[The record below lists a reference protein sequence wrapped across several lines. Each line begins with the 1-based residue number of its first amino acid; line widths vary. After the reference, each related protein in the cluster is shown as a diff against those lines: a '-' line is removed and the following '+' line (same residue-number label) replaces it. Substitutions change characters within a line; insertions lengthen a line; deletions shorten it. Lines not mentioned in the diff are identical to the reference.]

1 MKERLISFIR
11 LVDNRNLKYLDL
23 LDIFYVS
30 NSKTE
35 FCEYSN
41 INVFKHGMLMQGAC
55 GGESIDSPIVSA
67 SHSSTIDAEY
77 VFVSSNTITI
87 FKIALMNDCLI
98 NLWFFVISIISIE
111 YELT

>member
-1 MKERLISFIR
+1 MP
-11 LVDNRNLKYLDL
+11 
-23 LDIFYVS
+23 

-35 FCEYSN
+35 FCKYLN
-41 INVFKHGMLMQGAC
+41 INVFKHEESDKVSVDSTHTQGAC

-87 FKIALMNDCLI
+87 LRL
-98 NLWFFVISIISIE
+98 L
-111 YELT
+111 